1 VRYEKEEKNGRRGG
15 ENSDEFRQLQQ
26 KKKDTKIF
34 KTLNNRP
41 QSRARAISANHPSS
55 DKK

>member
-1 VRYEKEEKNGRRGG
+1 VRYEKEEKWKKRQRGG
-15 ENSDEFRQLQQ
+15 NSEFRQQ
-26 KKKDTKIF
+26 KKKGTKIF
-34 KTLNNRP
+34 KTNNRP

>member
-1 VRYEKEEKNGRRGG
+1 VRYEKEEKMEEEGG
-15 ENSDEFRQLQQ
+15 KILNSAS
-26 KKKDTKIF
+26 KKKKARTKIF
-34 KTLNNRP
+34 KTNNRP

>member
-1 VRYEKEEKNGRRGG
+1 VRYEKEEKMEEEGG
-15 ENSDEFRQLQQ
+15 KILSEFRQLQQ
-26 KKKDTKIF
+26 KKKGSTKIF
-34 KTLNNRP
+34 KTNNRP